1 MRVGTCRAAQ
11 EITQEA
17 ENGGRRLKAAMLTLT
32 YREQGAWNPRHVSE
46 TLDHIR
52 KYLGRR
58 GEVLRGVWVA
68 ELTQRGRVH
77 YHLLLWLPRGTTLP
91 KPDKQ
96 GWWRHGSTRI
106 EWARSG
112 VGYMVK
118 YASKGDSVERFPRG
132 LRLHGRCGLELL
144 QRRRVAW
151 HCLPRYVREHF
162 TECGAW
168 VVRAYGGGWV
178 DRGTGEWLEAWHP
191 PPPLEGGSE
200 ARSAVPSE
208 FAAIA
213 EPRAVP

>member
-1 MRVGTCRAAQ
+1 
-11 EITQEA
+11 
-17 ENGGRRLKAAMLTLT
+17 MLTLT

-132 LRLHGRCGLELL
+132 LRLHGRCGLELV